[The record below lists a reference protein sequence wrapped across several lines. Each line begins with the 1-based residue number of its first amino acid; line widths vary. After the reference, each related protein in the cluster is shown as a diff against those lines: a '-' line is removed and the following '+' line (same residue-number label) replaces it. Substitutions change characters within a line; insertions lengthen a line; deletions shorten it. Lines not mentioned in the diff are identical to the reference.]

1 MHVLNELR
9 QARSGY
15 KWSKNA
21 WRTVMVII
29 CLVIAASTT
38 SALDHFVAVTKP
50 HPSPS
55 PVPNPIPNP
64 NPNNPHMLL

>member
-1 MHVLNELR
+1 MRVRVGMHVLNELR

-50 HPSPS
+50 CCDATPDTNLIL
-55 PVPNPIPNP
+55 NPKP
-64 NPNNPHMLL
+64 